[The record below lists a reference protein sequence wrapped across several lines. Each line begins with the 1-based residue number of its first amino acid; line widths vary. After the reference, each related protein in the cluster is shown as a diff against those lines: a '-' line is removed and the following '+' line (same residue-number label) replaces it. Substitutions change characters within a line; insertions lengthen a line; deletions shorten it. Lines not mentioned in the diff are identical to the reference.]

1 MPVCVEFTVLPVYM
15 LMLKND
21 LCSVKS
27 SPMSVC
33 VCVCVD
39 DMYIHNF
46 EDCLFPSLQFPVH
59 HRSTSQSV
67 PPLRGLLW

>member
-1 MPVCVEFTVLPVYM
+1 MPVCVEFTVLAVYM

-27 SPMSVC
+27 SSLC

-39 DMYIHNF
+39 
-46 EDCLFPSLQFPVH
+46 EVH
-59 HRSTSQSV
+59 IY
-67 PPLRGLLW
+67 L

>member
-27 SPMSVC
+27 SSM
-33 VCVCVD
+33 CVCVD
-39 DMYIHNF
+39 EVHTF
-46 EDCLFPSLQFPVH
+46 EDCLFPSLQFPVLH
-59 HRSTSQSV
+59 LNTSQSV